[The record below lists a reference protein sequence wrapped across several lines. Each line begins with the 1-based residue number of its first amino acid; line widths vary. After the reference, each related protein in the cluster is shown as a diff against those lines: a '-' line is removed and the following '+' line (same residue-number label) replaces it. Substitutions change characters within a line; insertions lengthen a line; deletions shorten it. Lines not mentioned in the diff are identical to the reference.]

1 MWRIGTG
8 FDVHALVE
16 GRPLI
21 LGGLDIPHE
30 KGLQGHLTQMFC
42 SMP

>member
-21 LGGLDIPHE
+21 LGGLEIRHE
-30 KGLQGHLTQMFC
+30 KGLQGH
-42 SMP
+42 SDADV